1 MTEAIACEWEIFR
14 ELKLKSKINF
24 EFLFLREIKNF
35 QIFFPKVIK
44 ISKLNLQMKASLAP
58 ELVLRVMDTEMYS
71 LMISSFLPH
80 LVNPQ
85 NQFSDHALHT
95 KAFVDSLDSKA
106 LHEKQLNML
115 QALNSSNKSLTMQ
128 STVIPTII
136 STIIWWWREILTI
149 QMTAWATVLLIG
161 CWHIWCIATTT
172 SMQFCWFGRI

>member
-14 ELKLKSKINF
+14 ELNFEIFSGKLKKI
-24 EFLFLREIKNF
+24 
-35 QIFFPKVIK
+35 QIFCTKVIK
-44 ISKLNLQMKASLAP
+44 FSELNLQMEASLAP

-95 KAFVDSLDSKA
+95 KASVDSLDSKA
-106 LHEKQLNML
+106 LHEKQLNIL
-115 QALNSSNKSLTMQ
+115 SALNSSNKSLTMQ
-128 STVIPTII
+128 STVIPAII

-149 QMTAWATVLLIG
+149 QMATRATVVLIG
-161 CWHIWCIATTT
+161 CWHIWCITTTT